1 MGGINSEIVRDYLTA
16 NTPSYYTCDFLDG
29 MFR

>member
-1 MGGINSEIVRDYLTA
+1 MGGINSQIVRDYLTA
-16 NTPSYYTCDFLDG
+16 NTPSYYTRDFLDG